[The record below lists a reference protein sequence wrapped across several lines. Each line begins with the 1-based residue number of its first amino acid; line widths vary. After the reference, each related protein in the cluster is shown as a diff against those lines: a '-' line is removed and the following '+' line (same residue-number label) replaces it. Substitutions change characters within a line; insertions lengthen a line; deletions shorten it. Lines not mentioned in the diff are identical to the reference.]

1 MSEAKQ
7 QQLATLAVHAGQ
19 SPDPTTGSRAVPIY
33 QTTSYLFQDADHAG
47 RLFALKEFGNIYTRI
62 MNPTTDVFEKRVA
75 ALEGGAAGLA
85 TASGQAAET
94 LALTTLAAAGDEIV
108 STTSLYGGTYNLFH
122 YTLPRLGITVKF
134 VDADDFDGL
143 RAAINDKTR
152 AVYTETLG
160 NPKLD
165 VVDIEKLA
173 AIAHEHKLPLVID
186 NTSASPA
193 LVRPIEWGAD
203 IVVNSATKFLGGHGT
218 TIGGV
223 IVDAGKF
230 DWAASGRFKDFT
242 EPDPSYHGLSYTEA
256 FGPLAFILKAR
267 VQGLRDTGAAL
278 SPFNAF
284 LLLQGIETLHLRLE
298 RHSAERAG
306 RGQASGAASRRG
318 VGQLSGPGIQPV
330 LTSGRRSICPPAR
343 ARWSPLASRADY
355 EAGKKLIDALELF
368 SLVANI
374 GDAKSLVIHPAST
387 THQQLSV
394 EEQATTGVTPELVR
408 LSVGIED
415 IRDILADLDQAIEAA
430 NGHALAGATE
440 TAEPCCTMSI
450 MTEPT
455 RRDRSRRPTEAGILA
470 AHLRRRLCARR
481 APVAGVRPHAGRRL
495 TLHYAVYGR
504 LNAARDNAVLV
515 CHALSGSALVGSWWP
530 EIFAPGGGSVA
541 GSRFCDLHQH
551 AGLLL
556 RLDRARF
563 GGPGDGRHLR
573 PGFSAG
579 FDPRQCAGAGQA
591 AGLAGHS
598 PAAAGAGRLD
608 RRHAGPGVG
617 DP

>member
-1 MSEAKQ
+1 MSEPKQ
-7 QQLATLAVHAGQ
+7 LQLATLAVHAGQ

-94 LALTTLAAAGDEIV
+94 LTITTLASAGEEII

-122 YTLPRLGITVKF
+122 YTLPRLGITVRF

-152 AVYTETLG
+152 AIYTESIG

-165 VVDIEKLA
+165 VVDIERLA
-173 AIAHEHKLPLVID
+173 GIAHENGLPLVID
-186 NTSASPA
+186 NTTPSPA

-218 TIGGV
+218 SIGGV

-230 DWAASGRFKDFT
+230 DWAASGRFKEFT
-242 EPDPSYHGLSYTEA
+242 QPDPSYHGLSYVEA

-267 VQGLRDTGAAL
+267 IQGLRDTGAAL

-284 LLLQGIETLHLRLE
+284 LFLQGIETLHLRLE
-298 RHSAERAG
+298 RHSQNALAVARHLE
-306 RGQASGAASRRG
+306 QHPG
-318 VGQLSGPGIQPV
+318 VEWVNYPG
-330 LTSGRRSICPPAR
+330 LESSSYFAR
-343 ARWSPLASRADY
+343 AQKYLPNGKGALITFGIKGGYD
-355 EAGKKLIDALELF
+355 AGKKLIDTLELF

-374 GDAKSLVIHPAST
+374 GDVKSLVIHPAST

-394 EEQATTGVTPELVR
+394 EEQANTGVTPEMVR

-415 IRDILADLDQAIEAA
+415 IRDILSDLDQAIEAA
-430 NGHALAGATE
+430 NGHTFAGAPATV
-440 TAEPCCTMSI
+440 
-450 MTEPT
+450 
-455 RRDRSRRPTEAGILA
+455 G
-470 AHLRRRLCARR
+470 
-481 APVAGVRPHAGRRL
+481 HAG
-495 TLHYAVYGR
+495 
-504 LNAARDNAVLV
+504 
-515 CHALSGSALVGSWWP
+515 
-530 EIFAPGGGSVA
+530 
-541 GSRFCDLHQH
+541 Q
-551 AGLLL
+551 
-556 RLDRARF
+556 
-563 GGPGDGRHLR
+563 
-573 PGFSAG
+573 
-579 FDPRQCAGAGQA
+579 
-591 AGLAGHS
+591 
-598 PAAAGAGRLD
+598 
-608 RRHAGPGVG
+608 
-617 DP
+617 

>member
-1 MSEAKQ
+1 MSEEKKQ
-7 QQLATLAVHAGQ
+7 HLATLAVHAGQ

-62 MNPTTDVFEKRVA
+62 MNPTTDVLEKRVA

-94 LALTTLAAAGDEIV
+94 LIITTLAAAGDEIV

-122 YTLPRLGITVKF
+122 YTLPRLGINVRF

-143 RAAINDKTR
+143 RAAINAKTK

-165 VVDIEKLA
+165 IADIEKLA
-173 AIAHEHKLPLVID
+173 AIAHGSGIPFVID
-186 NTSASPA
+186 NTCASPA

-223 IVDAGKF
+223 IVDGGKF
-230 DWAASGRFKDFT
+230 DWAASGRFKEFT

-278 SPFNAF
+278 SPHSAF
-284 LLLQGIETLHLRLE
+284 LLLQGIETLHLRIE
-298 RHSAERAG
+298 RHSQNALAVAHHLE
-306 RGQASGAASRRG
+306 QHPG
-318 VGQLSGPGIQPV
+318 VDWVNYPGLESSPYF
-330 LTSGRRSICPPAR
+330 AR
-343 ARWSPLASRADY
+343 AKKYMPTGQSALITFGIKGGY
-355 EAGKKLIDALELF
+355 EAGKKFIDSLELL

-394 EEQATTGVTPELVR
+394 EEQAATGVTPELVR

-415 IRDILADLDQAIEAA
+415 IRDIIADLDQAIETA
-430 NGHALAGATE
+430 NGHAGAGAATSKVH
-440 TAEPCCTMSI
+440 TA
-450 MTEPT
+450 
-455 RRDRSRRPTEAGILA
+455 
-470 AHLRRRLCARR
+470 
-481 APVAGVRPHAGRRL
+481 
-495 TLHYAVYGR
+495 
-504 LNAARDNAVLV
+504 
-515 CHALSGSALVGSWWP
+515 
-530 EIFAPGGGSVA
+530 
-541 GSRFCDLHQH
+541 Q
-551 AGLLL
+551 
-556 RLDRARF
+556 
-563 GGPGDGRHLR
+563 
-573 PGFSAG
+573 
-579 FDPRQCAGAGQA
+579 
-591 AGLAGHS
+591 
-598 PAAAGAGRLD
+598 
-608 RRHAGPGVG
+608 
-617 DP
+617 

>member
-1 MSEAKQ
+1 MSEPKK

-19 SPDPTTGSRAVPIY
+19 VPDPTTGSRAVPIY

-62 MNPTTDVFEKRVA
+62 MNPTTDVLEKRVA
-75 ALEGGAAGLA
+75 ALEGGVAGLA

-94 LALTTLAAAGDEIV
+94 LIVTTLAAAGDEII

-122 YTLPRLGITVKF
+122 HTLPRLGITVRF

-143 RAAINDKTR
+143 KAAINDKTR
-152 AVYTETLG
+152 AIYTETLG

-165 VVDIEKLA
+165 VVDIEQLA
-173 AIAHEHKLPLVID
+173 AIAHAHGLPLVID

-242 EPDPSYHGLSYTEA
+242 EPDPSYHGLVYTEA

-278 SPFNAF
+278 SPFSAF

-298 RHSAERAG
+298 RHSQNALAVARHLE
-306 RGQASGAASRRG
+306 QHPG
-318 VGQLSGPGIQPV
+318 VEWVNYPG
-330 LTSGRRSICPPAR
+330 LESSKYYAR
-343 ARWSPLASRADY
+343 AQRYLPDGKGALVTFGIKGGFD
-355 EAGKKLIDALELF
+355 AGKKLINTLELF

-387 THQQLSV
+387 THQQLST

-430 NGHALAGATE
+430 NGYAFSG
-440 TAEPCCTMSI
+440 
-450 MTEPT
+450 
-455 RRDRSRRPTEAGILA
+455 EAKKG
-470 AHLRRRLCARR
+470 
-481 APVAGVRPHAGRRL
+481 
-495 TLHYAVYGR
+495 
-504 LNAARDNAVLV
+504 
-515 CHALSGSALVGSWWP
+515 
-530 EIFAPGGGSVA
+530 
-541 GSRFCDLHQH
+541 
-551 AGLLL
+551 
-556 RLDRARF
+556 
-563 GGPGDGRHLR
+563 
-573 PGFSAG
+573 
-579 FDPRQCAGAGQA
+579 
-591 AGLAGHS
+591 
-598 PAAAGAGRLD
+598 
-608 RRHAGPGVG
+608 
-617 DP
+617 